1 MHKSENHYQA
11 PIVQNNKKNR
21 HESGT
26 NLHKTER
33 KRHKTELT
41 CTKRKI
47 CIFCALPKNTIENQ
61 WFIRASNINET
72 QIVGAI
78 INRPSACTQRIIN

>member
-21 HESGT
+21 HESG
-26 NLHKTER
+26 
-33 KRHKTELT
+33 
-41 CTKRKI
+41 
-47 CIFCALPKNTIENQ
+47 PKNTIENQ